1 MPASLLPALRQFLWW
16 ALVLGIAISAL
27 NVRQVDLL
35 WQLPE
40 GQFILQ
46 NGYLPHAPPA
56 AFGLPY
62 QPYVDEYGL
71 YEIALALLDR
81 LGGFGAIW
89 LVFVAVYLLI
99 FAIPLMAARAR
110 RHGLISLACLALAG
124 IFMIARCEQRPEIV
138 GVLLAAVLMRL
149 LHRTRGFSPGFLLRV
164 ALIFAVWTNIHS
176 SYLIGCV
183 ALFLWLVERL
193 FLPSTTPR
201 WSTRQAAAALATA
214 AAALLVNPYGWDRLA
229 FTFAQEGDLG
239 SNLLSREMWP
249 TWDQTPLLQ
258 EVLLTAAV
266 VLAAAFGTRNRPA
279 PWVIAFA
286 GAMFALSILHVRLV
300 GFLAVALLFVYAD
313 RSASPLPGTLGRL
326 ARAALLG
333 CGCVVMVLF
342 DVLALRQQFYS
353 MEAGSLFSDQEF
365 APALVRQLRTRGPAA
380 VLCTNGMGAY
390 LTFAGG
396 GALRPLIDSGLG
408 RFDDATKR
416 FYFFVDEDP
425 RSFDLALE
433 RLNVDDVLV
442 TPMSAAWVPALADRP
457 GWHLAAWNDTG
468 LIFARG
474 PVPAM
479 LAGAGRDQLRDLHDA
494 AQRSHDPVWA
504 FCLSTLADDP
514 ETSLALLDR
523 SRVAAWSEPFLDFF
537 RPWLD
542 RVPVEALDS
551 FLQHNPGPG
560 NPILRELVL
569 TRVRPGAALPA
580 VGPTLLEK
588 EARVLDLLQRGDVSG
603 ARTLFS
609 TLPRPVASALYYN
622 LRDRL
627 EPAAAKNDSAS
638 VKWQDWN
645 AGGAELFQRL
655 SPLLNRRI
663 SSPAEASTE
672 NR

>member
-1 MPASLLPALRQFLWW
+1 MPSSLLPALRQFLWW
-16 ALVLGIAISAL
+16 ALVLGIVISAL

-40 GQFILQ
+40 GRFILQ
-46 NGYLPHAPPA
+46 NGHLPQAPPA

-62 QPYVDEYGL
+62 RPYVDEYGL

-99 FAIPLMAARAR
+99 FAIPLLAARAR

-138 GVLLAAVLMRL
+138 GVLLAAVLMQILR
-149 LHRTRGFSPGFLLRV
+149 RTREFSPGFLLRV
-164 ALIFAVWTNIHS
+164 ALVFAVWTNIHS

-193 FLPSTTPR
+193 FHPSANPR
-201 WSTRQAAAALATA
+201 WSVGQAAATLATA
-214 AAALLVNPYGWDRLA
+214 AVALLINPHGWGRLA

-258 EVLLTAAV
+258 EVLLAAAV
-266 VLAAAFGTRNRPA
+266 VLAAAFATRNRPA

-286 GAMFALSILHVRLV
+286 CATFALSVLHVRLV

-313 RSASPLPGTLGRL
+313 RTASPLPGILGRL
-326 ARAALLG
+326 SRAALLG
-333 CGCVVMVLF
+333 CGCVVMILF
-342 DVLALRQQFYS
+342 DFLALRQQFHS
-353 MEAGSLFSDQEF
+353 METGPLFSDQEF

-425 RSFDLALE
+425 HAFDLALD
-433 RLNVDDVLV
+433 RLDVDDVLI
-442 TPMSAAWVPALADRP
+442 TPMSAAWAPALADRP
-457 GWHLAAWNDTG
+457 GWNLAAWNDSG
-468 LIFARG
+468 LLFARG
-474 PVPAM
+474 PVPAIN
-479 LAGAGRDQLRDLHDA
+479 GAGRDQLHALHDA
-494 AQRSHDPVWA
+494 AQHSGDPVWA
-504 FCLSTLADDP
+504 FCLSTLTDDP
-514 ETSLALLDR
+514 EISLALLDR
-523 SRVAAWSEPFLDFF
+523 SSASAWSEPFLSFF

-542 RVPVEALDS
+542 RVPVKALES
-551 FLQHNPGPG
+551 FLNHNRGPG

-569 TRVRPGAALPA
+569 TRVRSAAALPA
-580 VGPTLLEK
+580 VGPMLLEK
-588 EARVLDLLQRGDVSG
+588 EARVLDLLQRGDVPG
-603 ARTLFS
+603 AGALFA

-622 LRDRL
+622 LRDHL
-627 EPAAAKNDSAS
+627 EPAAAQDDSAAQ
-638 VKWQDWN
+638 KWQDWN

-655 SPLLNRRI
+655 PPLLNRRI

>member
-1 MPASLLPALRQFLWW
+1 MPASLLPALRQFLWLT
-16 ALVLGIAISAL
+16 LVLGIAISAL

-40 GQFILQ
+40 GRFILQ
-46 NGYLPHAPPA
+46 NGHLPHAPPA

-99 FAIPLMAARAR
+99 FAIPLMVARSR
-110 RHGLISLACLALAG
+110 HHGLISLACLALAG
-124 IFMIARCEQRPEIV
+124 IFMMSRCEQRPEIV
-138 GVLLAAVLMRL
+138 GVLLTAVLMRL
-149 LHRTRGFSPGFLLRV
+149 LHRTREFSPGFLLRV
-164 ALIFAVWTNIHS
+164 ALVFAVWTNVHS
-176 SYLIGCV
+176 SYLIGGV
-183 ALFLWLVERL
+183 ALFFWLMERL

-201 WSTRQAAAALATA
+201 WSVRQGAATLATA

-249 TWDQTPLLQ
+249 IWSQSPLLQ
-258 EVLLTAAV
+258 EFLLAAAV
-266 VLAAAFGTRNRPA
+266 VLTAAFVTRNRPA
-279 PWVIAFA
+279 PWVITFA
-286 GAMFALSILHVRLV
+286 GVMFALSVHHVRLV

-313 RSASPLPGTLGRL
+313 RSASPLPGIPGRL
-326 ARAALLG
+326 LRAALLG
-333 CGCVVMVLF
+333 CGCVVMILF
-342 DVLALRQQFYS
+342 DVMALRQQFQS
-353 MEAGSLFSDQEF
+353 MEAGTLFSDQEF
-365 APALVRQLRTRGPAA
+365 SPALVRELRTRGPAS
-380 VLCTNGMGAY
+380 VLCTNDMGAY

-396 GALRPLIDSGLG
+396 RALRPLIDSGLG

-425 RSFDLALE
+425 RAFDLALQ
-433 RLNVDDVLV
+433 RLDVDNVLV
-442 TPMSAAWVPALADRP
+442 TSTSAAWAPAMANRP
-457 GWHLAAWNDTG
+457 GWHLAIWNDAG

-474 PVPAM
+474 PAPAM
-479 LAGAGRDQLRDLHDA
+479 RNGAGRDQLRALHDA
-494 AQRSHDPVWA
+494 AQHAHKPVWA

-514 ETSLALLDR
+514 EISLALLDR

-542 RVPVEALDS
+542 RVPVEALES
-551 FLQHNPGPG
+551 FLQYNPGPG

-569 TRVRPGAALPA
+569 TRVRPQKPLPA
-580 VGPTLLEK
+580 VGPTPLEK
-588 EARVLDLLQRGDVSG
+588 MARVLDLLQLGDVSG
-603 ARTLFS
+603 ARALFAQV
-609 TLPRPVASALYYN
+609 PRPVASALYYN

-627 EPAAAKNDSAS
+627 YPAASKDDTAAQ
-638 VKWQDWN
+638 KWQDWN
-645 AGGAELFQRL
+645 AGGAALFQRL

-663 SSPAEASTE
+663 STSAEAPAE